1 MWVKPQEILISGN
14 PLWVNEKTNLFFTLQ
29 IRRGHGEAAKGLAA
43 RFIGTFDS
51 IRDSKPHPYRIL
63 LHHDST
69 DFSYIIS
76 LCGTQEEVNEDWE
89 YVTNS
94 VLPILMTF
102 DDPSQAL
109 EFAQAKVEGLVA
121 YCSESSEE
129 GKIDPEAL
137 KFRDVERRFVKQF
150 EMPQEEK
157 LVNYYAC
164 SYWKGNFP
172 RQGWLYLSINHLC
185 FYSFLM
191 GSVTTVIIRWSEVK
205 DITRKSI
212 KLGEAIIVEN
222 DRNKEHYFSMF
233 VNISETHS
241 LMEQLAQVAITE
253 ILHGSMSDSHE
264 SLLTSLRE
272 AREAKASLSRILDS
286 RKTNE
291 EVCSL
296 FRLPVSEKLDGS
308 CDCSVWSTSARTL
321 VYGTLYVFNKYI
333 CFSSKIH
340 DLLWLVIPIRDIEQI
355 EEIPDGGTITSGIL
369 IATYSKNT
377 LMFASIEDRHV
388 LIHRVNT
395 FRNKIAKDSGNSRVT
410 LTPLTEALKSFE
422 SGPLSPHYEAKQKVR
437 ENLWEMYF
445 TDNGRGVSMLRT
457 SDLVDLCLKRI
468 PDKYRIDMWMV
479 YSGALD
485 LQESNPGLYAEL
497 VEKAGKVKC
506 LSFEEIERDLNRSLP
521 EHPAYQSETGISALR
536 RVLQA
541 YALRN
546 PAVGYCQAM
555 NIITSVF
562 LLHGNEEQ
570 AFWLLSTCCEVLLPE
585 YYNARVVGAQ
595 IDSEVFSRLCR
606 QHLPQLHEHL
616 IQIQILTMLS
626 VNWFLT
632 LYITVLNHNDVIGI
646 IDCFFISGSKVLFQ
660 VGLAIL
666 KYNETHL
673 LAAKDETEIMTIL
686 SDFLARVGQK
696 PHQNDKNIRG
706 PEDSPQKA
714 APVTVSEIINHAH
727 QTYGFI
733 TNKEINNNRNSA
745 RLTVGQNLIDTSKKT
760 LLRSAMEDSKF
771 SRAELEQLYHWFQE
785 GHRQASYWGSNSAY
799 QLVRASS
806 EKQEPTMDRE
816 RFGMLFQYLSPM
828 SFGDHIN
835 VISDR
840 VFNLLDVTGSGQ
852 MNFHDFCLLFS
863 TMGKA
868 PLQERLKLLYCL
880 HSRELLVHDRKG
892 SNGEGGKISPLSAEF
907 VPPELNQDEF
917 VQLSKTLYSLLQD
930 SANEEGLFKAMSSV
944 AYAIVE
950 LGTRNGKEREKEKRE
965 GEREEK
971 EQPEEEEEGERE
983 NKERSIKEELNI
995 SNGSVMPSMSPPITP
1010 PTDTNGVHSNENEEG
1025 EFWYITLE
1033 DFISSIQRET
1043 ELCQFFA
1050 EQYILDLKGSSVDP
1064 ILNTYTRTFV
1074 NSR

>member
-14 PLWVNEKTNLFFTLQ
+14 PLW
-29 IRRGHGEAAKGLAA
+29 RGHGEAAKGLAA

-157 LVNYYAC
+157 LIMPAAI
-164 SYWKGNFP
+164 G
-172 RQGWLYLSINHLC
+172 
-185 FYSFLM
+185 
-191 GSVTTVIIRWSEVK
+191 K

-291 EVCSL
+291 EFVISVAG
-296 FRLPVSEKLDGS
+296 FREVGRFMRLLRLE
-308 CDCSVWSTSARTL
+308 
-321 VYGTLYVFNKYI
+321 YI
-333 CFSSKIH
+333 GEDTGLWNAIH